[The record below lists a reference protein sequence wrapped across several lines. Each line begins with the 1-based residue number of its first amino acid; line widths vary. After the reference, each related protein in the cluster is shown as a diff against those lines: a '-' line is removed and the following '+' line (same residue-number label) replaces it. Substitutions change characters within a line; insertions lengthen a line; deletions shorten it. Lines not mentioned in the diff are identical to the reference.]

1 MKRRALLHA
10 IFLYPPPPKKKYLP
24 FIFLPI
30 LMHISLLFAI
40 EREATP
46 PIDLE
51 YATLTQEH
59 IMHLLV
65 GKTHGFYTY
74 DIRAWKGLEFDA
86 EGKVISIDWYTS
98 RGLNKDDRGVLDLQ
112 WLPSTVK
119 RVRIHEIRLVNFS
132 AAVFPHAVESI
143 DIRTQLLY
151 GSHYRPNIYLKTTLE
166 TGDLPHALQMLRL
179 ERNLLFG
186 SLDLTSLPHAMV
198 DLSVCDNVFT
208 GSVNLTKLPGG
219 MRCINLSKN
228 KFSGSL
234 DVSQMPDS
242 VRELQL
248 DSNDFLGP
256 MPLFGFHFGGLQDEI
271 CKHRVTKNA
280 FSGELRL
287 HAKIPSKRG
296 SFCIIAAE
304 NQFSAIA
311 WRSMAGVAEINVRN
325 NAVKGTLDIGKIPK
339 SITSIDLGS
348 NLLTGAIDLRQL
360 SEKVRK
366 IDLSKNSLHGD
377 IQFGNSVPVDVFLQE
392 NMFSR
397 IVAKSDQNWEK
408 MEIFDASENLI
419 RQRTVQLG
427 AIGKHLRYVNLCGNE
442 IDEVKNVNGR
452 VFRQK
457 RVCYDKGIEAQRK
470 PNIEWLSRLY

>member
-1 MKRRALLHA
+1 
-10 IFLYPPPPKKKYLP
+10 
-24 FIFLPI
+24 
-30 LMHISLLFAI
+30 MHISLLFAI
-40 EREATP
+40 DREVTP

-143 DIRTQLLY
+143 DIRTRRLY
-151 GSHYRPNIYLKTTLE
+151 YSPYRPKCDLQTTLE
-166 TGDLPHALQMLRL
+166 TADLPHALQILIL

-186 SLDLTSLPHAMV
+186 SLDLTSLPPPMV
-198 DLSVCDNVFT
+198 HLSVCNNILT

-219 MRCINLSKN
+219 MRIINLSKN

-248 DSNDFLGP
+248 DSNDFTGP
-256 MPLFGFHFGGLQDEI
+256 MPLLGVKYAGWQEEI
-271 CKHRVTKNA
+271 CAHTVEKNG

-287 HAKIPSKRG
+287 HAKLSSKKK
-296 SFCIIAAE
+296 SYSIIAAE

-311 WRSMAGVAEINVRN
+311 WRSMAGVAHMNVRS

-360 SEKVRK
+360 SEKVTR

-377 IQFGNSVPVDVFLQE
+377 IQFGNRVPVDVFLQE

-397 IVAKSDQNWEK
+397 IVVKSDQNWEQ